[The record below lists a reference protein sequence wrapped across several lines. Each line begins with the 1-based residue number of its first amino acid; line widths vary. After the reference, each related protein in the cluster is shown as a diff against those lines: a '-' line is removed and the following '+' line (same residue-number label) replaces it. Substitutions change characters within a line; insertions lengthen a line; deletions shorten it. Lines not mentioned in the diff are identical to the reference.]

1 MDEQTILAEL
11 VPVIHSLKTLAL
23 VALDMED
30 AHPLALPEPP
40 EPDQVAAYERHMTA
54 IAQQVNP
61 PHRAL
66 LNASLQDY
74 RGGFPDRAGK
84 YLQDAGEELFRG
96 SGVRIGLFSSLAA
109 TFKGVYGGPPRSLI
123 LLCLDWPMRE
133 IRACRCGSLLHTR
146 PTAT

>member
-11 VPVIHSLKTLAL
+11 GPVIHSLKTLAL

-40 EPDQVAAYERHMTA
+40 EPDKVAAYERQMTA

-61 PHRAL
+61 RHHAL
-66 LNASLQDY
+66 LNASLRDY

-84 YLQDAGEELFRG
+84 FLQELVTSFLEAPEYA
-96 SGVRIGLFSSLAA
+96 SAFS
-109 TFKGVYGGPPRSLI
+109 
-123 LLCLDWPMRE
+123 
-133 IRACRCGSLLHTR
+133 
-146 PTAT
+146 PTAQQRLKRFMADLQEV

>member
-11 VPVIHSLKTLAL
+11 VPAIHSLKTLAL

-61 PHRAL
+61 RHQAL
-66 LNASLQDY
+66 LQASLRDY

-84 YLQDAGEELFRG
+84 FLQELVTNFLEAPEYASAFSPASKQRLN
-96 SGVRIGLFSSLAA
+96 GLMVDLQE
-109 TFKGVYGGPPRSLI
+109 V
-123 LLCLDWPMRE
+123 
-133 IRACRCGSLLHTR
+133 
-146 PTAT
+146 

>member
-1 MDEQTILAEL
+1 MDEQTVLAEL

-40 EPDQVAAYERHMTA
+40 EPDQVAAYEQHIKA

-61 PHRAL
+61 RHHGL
-66 LNASLQDY
+66 LNASLRDY

-84 YLQDAGEELFRG
+84 FLQELFRG
-96 SGVRIGLFSSLAA
+96 SGVCIGLFSSLTA
-109 TFKGVYGGPPRSLI
+109 TFKGVSGGPPRSLN
-123 LLCLDWPMRE
+123 LLCLDWLAQE
-133 IRACRCGSLLHTR
+133 IGAAGIAHCYAPS
-146 PTAT
+146 

>member
-40 EPDQVAAYERHMTA
+40 ESDKVAAYERQMTA

-61 PHRAL
+61 RHRAL
-66 LNASLQDY
+66 LTSSLQDY
-74 RGGFPDRAGK
+74 KSGFPDRAGI
-84 YLQDAGEELFRG
+84 YLQELVTRFVQDPEYASAFSPAGQKRLQ
-96 SGVRIGLFSSLAA
+96 GLLADL
-109 TFKGVYGGPPRSLI
+109 KEV
-123 LLCLDWPMRE
+123 
-133 IRACRCGSLLHTR
+133 
-146 PTAT
+146 